1 MKLGVLVNSKE
12 SLIKFSKQNL
22 PIEISWELSKLLTKV
37 LPETTS
43 FETLKNNKIIS
54 YGETLKDKDG
64 KDTDQVRVKPEN
76 EEIFRNEIIELLDK
90 DIELEIPVIEMKDI
104 IEYNKKLEKKID
116 MQVED
121 ILILNWLLK

>member
-64 KDTDQVRVKPEN
+64 KDTDQVKVKPEN

>member
-1 MKLGVLVNSKE
+1 MKLGTLVNSKE

-37 LPETTS
+37 LPEITS

-64 KDTDQVRVKPEN
+64 KDTDQVKVKPEN

>member
-1 MKLGVLVNSKE
+1 MKLGTLVNSKE

-64 KDTDQVRVKPEN
+64 KDTDQVKVKPEN

>member
-1 MKLGVLVNSKE
+1 MKLGTLVNSKE

-64 KDTDQVRVKPEN
+64 KDTDQVKVKPEN

-116 MQVED
+116 LQVED